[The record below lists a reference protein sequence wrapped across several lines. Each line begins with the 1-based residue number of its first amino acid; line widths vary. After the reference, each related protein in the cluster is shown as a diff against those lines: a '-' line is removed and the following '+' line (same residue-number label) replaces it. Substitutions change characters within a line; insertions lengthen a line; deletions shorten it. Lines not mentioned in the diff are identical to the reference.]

1 MEEIIPAVSQCS
13 FCETEMQS
21 EQFYC
26 EQCGFPE
33 RKSDF
38 EKSRFH
44 AKRKR
49 KKQLTEEASR
59 KIRSGRNS
67 LFVVSAIALFTGLFY
82 FFGYNDGATLIGSA
96 ILAII
101 YLVLGFW
108 SQQRPLIAL
117 VLGML
122 VFLTTIVINALLEPE
137 TIYKGIILKIFILA
151 YLGKGISSAMQL
163 RNSE

>member
-1 MEEIIPAVSQCS
+1 MEEILPVASHCS
-13 FCETEMQS
+13 FCDTEMQP

-33 RKSDF
+33 RKTEF

-44 AKRKR
+44 AKRVR
-49 KKQLTEEASR
+49 KKQWTQEASG
-59 KIRSGRNS
+59 KIRSGRIS
-67 LFVVSAIALFTGLFY
+67 LFVVAAISLLTGIFY
-82 FFGYNDGATLIGSA
+82 FYRYEDNATLIASA

-101 YLVLGFW
+101 YLGLGFW

-117 VLGML
+117 ILGLL
-122 VFLTTIVINALLEPE
+122 VFVTTIVINGLFEPE
-137 TIYKGIILKIFILA
+137 TIYKGIILKIFIIA
-151 YLGKGISSAMQL
+151 YLGKGINSALQL